1 MLRVWK
7 IGMEEN
13 IWFDKFRT
21 FQVIG
26 SFTWGESRKTCNKI
40 MRKNAKKRK
49 LRKDTGRDR
58 NAWKIFLRKCQIHPK
73 WKTCYNEDANN
84 NWALKKKKNKA
95 MRGNLS
101 NAK

>member
-1 MLRVWK
+1 
-7 IGMEEN
+7 
-13 IWFDKFRT
+13 
-21 FQVIG
+21 
-26 SFTWGESRKTCNKI
+26 

-84 NWALKKKKNKA
+84 NWALKKNK
-95 MRGNLS
+95 L
-101 NAK
+101 